1 MCWRSTCS
9 LYRKKASIS
18 IPVMITEGF
27 GVLSRHPIEIRGAS
41 RKMRCFPQNSAEDWK
56 EAHLKNHATGL
67 TKFAVFLGL
76 CGLLIAA
83 AGCRREARNSRPV
96 QSRPSV
102 LDALAQKPPMGWN
115 SWNKFGCDVNE
126 KMIRGMAEA
135 MVSSGMKAAGYEYV
149 VIDDCWQVS
158 RDERGNIQADPQR
171 FPSGIKAL
179 ADYVHSLGLKFGLYS
194 CAGTKTC
201 QGRPGSK
208 GYEEQDARQYAAWGV
223 DYLKYDWCN
232 TEGLSAEAAYKKMRA
247 ALEAARR
254 PIVFSICEW
263 GQNEPWRWARGVGHL
278 WRTTGDI
285 EDKWESI
292 IKILDLQAGLE
303 SYAGPGHWNDPDM
316 LEVGNGGLTFEES
329 KAHFGLWCVL
339 AAPLMAGNDLRSM
352 SKETS
357 FILTNP
363 DVIAVD
369 QDKLGIQG
377 RRLRTQG
384 LTEIWVKPLADLSKA
399 VVLLNRGPAPAEIS
413 VSWKELAVETSTAEV
428 RDLWRREELGRFLS
442 GYSAK
447 VPGHGAV
454 MIKVK
459 ASNIIL

>member
-1 MCWRSTCS
+1 M
-9 LYRKKASIS
+9 
-18 IPVMITEGF
+18 
-27 GVLSRHPIEIRGAS
+27 
-41 RKMRCFPQNSAEDWK
+41 RKMVRVIKPA
-56 EAHLKNHATGL
+56 AI
-67 TKFAVFLGL
+67 LGL
-76 CGLLIAA
+76 CALFIVGAA
-83 AGCRREARNSRPV
+83 CQRRE
-96 QSRPSV
+96 QGSRPSRSKPSA
-102 LDALAQKPPMGWN
+102 LDKLAQTPPLGWN
-115 SWNKFGCDVNE
+115 SWNKFGCNVDE

-135 MVSSGMKAAGYEYV
+135 MVSRGLKAAGYEYV

-158 RDERGNIQADPQR
+158 RDERGAILADPER

-201 QGRPGSK
+201 AGRPGSQ

-223 DYLKYDWCN
+223 DYLKYDWCH
-232 TEGLSAEAAYKKMRA
+232 TEGLTAQPAYKKMRK
-247 ALEAARR
+247 ALESAGR

-263 GQNEPWRWARGVGHL
+263 GRSEPWLWGKGVGHL

-285 EDKWESI
+285 EDTWESI

-303 SYAGPGHWNDPDM
+303 GYAGPGHWNDPDM

-329 KAHFGLWCVL
+329 KAHFSLWCLL

-352 SKETS
+352 TKEAA

-363 DVIAVD
+363 EVIAVD
-369 QDKLGIQG
+369 QDKLGVQG
-377 RRLRTQG
+377 RRLRQDG
-384 LTEIWVKPLADLSKA
+384 PSEVWIKPLADLSKA

-413 VSWKELAVETSTAEV
+413 VSWKELGVETSTAEV
-428 RDLWRREELGRFLS
+428 QDLWLRNDLGRFLS

-447 VPGHGAV
+447 VPSHGVV
-454 MIKVK
+454 MVKVK
-459 ASNIIL
+459 ASNIVL